1 MSDIIS
7 RLILRI
13 ELPGGNMNPQRAK
26 AKCTWPLIYLALNFS
41 ACGTDPL
48 EETNPETVPNTYE
61 HALPHFA
68 VEALPATEDPTQPS
82 NPDTEDT
89 SAPQSGI
96 FGIPVD
102 GCNLPYNF
110 TYSVEDDWLPP
121 GPAAEANSNVQNESA
136 SVDPVAHLEPLPE
149 STWQFPILR
158 NSSFTAKQVP
168 AESLTMPGYTDSMP
182 LFERGIAWQED
193 ETRCYELP
201 HGAEL
206 LTQEQAYN
214 MYVDMIRKM
223 LWYEVNQTAEFRTV
237 IGIRG
242 SHPGIFDWNGNLP
255 DRFNDTIV
263 LLWKDSDGTSHVR
276 EFPVNTD
283 TGARDFGYHSSSS
296 LKPNRHYSYTN
307 GWHRSY
313 NALRMNEYG
322 YTVRDD
328 SNKNGHWDGD
338 RNGWQSGGPADHD
351 REGSA
356 HNIHMAA
363 KDAPLNTAAVQ
374 NWSAGCQVIPG
385 AANWTEFITNAW
397 TQSQDQVDYYL
408 LDTRDI
414 PQSLWNGCDAEA
426 GTYACPWEVRSFP
439 FNHSGNTSLSTENQ
453 VNQYNCSTANESGPE
468 VRYVLNI
475 REPGTLTVS
484 VSVEDE
490 SSIDPDVHLLW
501 GDDSNA
507 CLARG
512 HRAFSQ
518 WVSPGRYM
526 VVVDTWVNEN
536 GDVLTGSY
544 DLNITFD

>member
-1 MSDIIS
+1 M
-7 RLILRI
+7 
-13 ELPGGNMNPQRAK
+13 
-26 AKCTWPLIYLALNFS
+26 ALTFMLV
-41 ACGTDPL
+41 ACGGEAL
-48 EETNPETVPNTYE
+48 EEANTETSTPSTYFQALPDLMVEVIPSSETPTTPNTPET
-61 HALPHFA
+61 
-68 VEALPATEDPTQPS
+68 D
-82 NPDTEDT
+82 DTPEPESST
-89 SAPQSGI
+89 

-102 GCNLPYNF
+102 GCNFSYDF
-110 TYSVEDDWLPP
+110 SYSIDDEWLPP
-121 GPAAEANSNVQNESA
+121 GPATESNNTVTATDNT
-136 SVDPVAHLEPLPE
+136 VDAVAFPEPLPE
-149 STWQFPILR
+149 STWQFPLLSTSGLT
-158 NSSFTAKQVP
+158 NKQVP
-168 AESLTMPGYTDSMP
+168 VESLTMPSYSDSMP
-182 LFERGIAWQED
+182 LFERGLAWEN

-201 HGAEL
+201 NGAEL
-206 LTQEQAYN
+206 LTQEQAYT
-214 MYVDMIRKM
+214 MYVSMIRKM
-223 LWYEVNQTAEFRTV
+223 LWYEVNQTPEFRTV

-263 LLWKDSDGTSHVR
+263 LLWKDIDGNAHVR

-307 GWHRSY
+307 GWHRTY

-338 RNGWQSGGPADHD
+338 RNGWQSGGAADHD

-363 KDAPLNTAAVQ
+363 KSAPLDTAAVQ

-397 TQSQDQVDYYL
+397 TQSQDLVDYFL

-414 PQSLWNGCDAEA
+414 PEALWNGCEAEA

-439 FNHSGNTSLSTENQ
+439 FVHSGNTSLSNENQ
-453 VNQYNCSTANESGPE
+453 VNRYNCSTANESGPE
-468 VRYVLNI
+468 VRYLLNI
-475 REPGTLTVS
+475 RDPGTLTVS
-484 VSVEDE
+484 ISVDDE

-512 HRAFSQ
+512 HRSFSQ

-544 DLNITFD
+544 DLEITFD